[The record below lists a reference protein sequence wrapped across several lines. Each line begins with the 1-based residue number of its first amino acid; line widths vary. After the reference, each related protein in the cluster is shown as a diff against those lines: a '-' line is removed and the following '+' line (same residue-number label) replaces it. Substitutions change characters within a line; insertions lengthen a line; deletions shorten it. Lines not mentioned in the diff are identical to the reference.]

1 MTSES
6 NSDSADGVAWAL
18 VTMLILLLV
27 LGLLYFGGAFASR
40 TIEVSANNPSFGY
53 GHGGVASSLES

>member
-1 MTSES
+1 MLSWSFEGKEKPMRIESES
-6 NSDSADGVAWAL
+6 EDGAAWAL

-40 TIEVSANNPSFGY
+40 
-53 GHGGVASSLES
+53 